1 KAFLEKIDAAI
12 LPFFDRKDLMIA
24 VCGDHSTPCTI
35 KEHSADPVP
44 LLLHGDGVRRDLVTA
59 YDEISCAAGAMCRIS
74 GGSLMPVLLDLID
87 KTHKYGA

>member
-1 KAFLEKIDAAI
+1 MDMTEKIDKE
-12 LPFFDRKDLMIA
+12 LRPLMEMPELLIV

-44 LLLHGDGVRRDLVTA
+44 LIIHGDGARIDQVSS
-59 YDEISCAAGAMCRIS
+59 YDEISCAAGALCRIR
-74 GGSLMPVLLDLID
+74 GGDLMPILLDLID